1 MKYKL
6 EFTAGNHG
14 TFVVVRD
21 ENGNIAFSCWYDG
34 IPADSKILTR
44 LEVLPFITAED
55 LEKLIQVSAKWRSWQ
70 EYIS

>member
-6 EFTAGNHG
+6 EFTTGNHG

-21 ENGNIAFSCWYDG
+21 EKCNIAFSRWYDG
-34 IPADSKILTR
+34 IPADSKILTL
-44 LEVLPFITAED
+44 LEVLPCLTEED
-55 LEKLIQVSAKWRSWQ
+55 LQRLIKVSAKWRSWQ